1 MATDHG
7 RRQVRALI
15 DQQAV
20 RVGDKPHVA
29 GRLQRLCRAASTA
42 LPASGVGVSVM
53 AENGPLGIAASSE
66 ASQVIEELQFTMG
79 EGPCIDAYSS
89 GSPVLMPDLSSAA
102 GGRWPGYAPALQ
114 DHGVRAVFAFPLQVG
129 AARLGALD
137 VYQHQ
142 AGPLPT
148 QAVRVAL
155 NFADE
160 AIESLLHAT
169 IDPETIEGVETEQ
182 GLMGHLELHQAQ
194 GMVMVQLGVS
204 LAEAIARLRAHA
216 YAHDRRLSDLACDIV
231 ARRVVLE
238 ADSEGTSD
246 G

>member
-1 MATDHG
+1 
-7 RRQVRALI
+7 
-15 DQQAV
+15 
-20 RVGDKPHVA
+20 
-29 GRLQRLCRAASTA
+29 
-42 LPASGVGVSVM
+42 M

-66 ASQVIEELQFTMG
+66 ASQLIEELQFTMG
-79 EGPCIDAYSS
+79 EGPCIDAYAS
-89 GSPVLMPDLSSAA
+89 GSPVLMPDLNAAA
-102 GGRWPGYAPALQ
+102 GGRWPGYAQAVQ

-137 VYQHQ
+137 VYQDQ

-148 QAVRVAL
+148 QAVREAL
-155 NFADE
+155 IFADE
-160 AIESLLHAT
+160 AMECLLHAT
-169 IDPETIEGVETEQ
+169 IDPKTIEGVETEQ

-204 LAEAIARLRAHA
+204 LAEAMARLRAYA
-216 YAHDRRLSDLACDIV
+216 YAHNRRLSDLASDIV